1 MQVMVKDMM
10 RRKLIPALI
19 SIVLGIVIIIA
30 RKSAVDLLV
39 KIIGGL
45 FI

>member
-19 SIVLGIVIIIA
+19 SVVLGIVIIICW
-30 RKSAVDLLV
+30 
-39 KIIGGL
+39 
-45 FI
+45 